1 MLLNDVDNPREL
13 YLIFG
18 TPVFSPLSMDG
29 EHSTLK
35 VLSLLEAG
43 YAQYLH
49 SFFFFLFFYFIFFIF
64 IFIFL
69 NFKVF
74 NSYKR

>member
-1 MLLNDVDNPREL
+1 MLLNDADNPREQ
-13 YLIFG
+13 YLTFG
-18 TPVFSPLSMDG
+18 IPVFSPLSKYG

-49 SFFFFLFFYFIFFIF
+49 S
-64 IFIFL
+64 
-69 NFKVF
+69 
-74 NSYKR
+74 